1 MFFLMK
7 KRIKGFTLIE
17 LLIVLTI
24 IGLFIL
30 AALWTYQLQVFKG
43 RDAKRKADLG
53 KLQRVLEDYLNDH
66 VCYPEALECASDFA
80 PYLSQIPCD
89 PVNSQN
95 HIYYYSVSA
104 EEGCKKWYKIFT
116 TLEYQKDP
124 IIAKIGCT
132 PENCG
137 AFNYLVGSPNVEV
150 LTSQLGEIFP
160 PPYPSGVPTPT
171 VGVSPTPSTSP
182 TPSVAPTSSASPTV
196 SPTPT
201 GSGTPTSSPT
211 PSGSPTTSPTPCP
224 GGGGWFS
231 CLSQGGGGQGGGSQ
245 GGKCNYIDTYWEG
258 AVCSETCNLC
268 AARGCSAYPS
278 CLEY

>member
-1 MFFLMK
+1 MK
-7 KRIKGFTLIE
+7 IRSKSRGFTLIE

-66 VCYPEALECASDFA
+66 VCYPETLECGSDFA

-89 PVNSQN
+89 PVNSKG
-95 HIYYYSVSA
+95 HIYYYSVSS

-124 IIAKIGCT
+124 IIAKIACT
-132 PENCG
+132 SETCG
-137 AFNYLVGSPNVEV
+137 AFNYLVSSPNVEV

-160 PPYPSGVPTPT
+160 PPYPPGVPTPSP
-171 VGVSPTPSTSP
+171 GVSPSPSISPTPSASP
-182 TPSVAPTSSASPTV
+182 TPSGGPTSSP
-196 SPTPT
+196 
-201 GSGTPTSSPT
+201 SPT
-211 PSGSPTTSPTPCP
+211 PSGSPTPSPSPCP
-224 GGGGWFS
+224 GGWFT
-231 CLSQGGGGQGGGSQ
+231 CVGQGGW
-245 GGKCNYIDTYWEG
+245 CNVSSEG
-258 AVCSETCNLC
+258 APGAICDNTCN
-268 AARGCSAYPS
+268 S
-278 CLEY
+278 CNIIYNGVQACRSVCY

>member
-1 MFFLMK
+1 MK
-7 KRIKGFTLIE
+7 EKILTVQRRYLISRKGFTLIE

-24 IGLFIL
+24 IGLLIL
-30 AALWTYQLQVFKG
+30 AALWTYRLQVFKG

-53 KLQRVLEDYLNDH
+53 KIQRVLEDYLNDH
-66 VCYPEALECASDFA
+66 VCYPETLECGLDFA

-89 PVNSQN
+89 PVNSEN

-132 PENCG
+132 PETCG
-137 AFNYLVGSPNVEV
+137 AFNYLIGSPNVEV

-160 PPYPSGVPTPT
+160 PPYPPGVPTP
-171 VGVSPTPSTSP
+171 SPGGSPS
-182 TPSVAPTSSASPTV
+182 PSI

-201 GSGTPTSSPT
+201 GSPTASPSPT
-211 PSGSPTTSPTPCP
+211 PTGSSTPTPSASPCP
-224 GGGGWFS
+224 GGWFT
-231 CLSQGGGGQGGGSQ
+231 CLGQ
-245 GGKCNYIDTYWEG
+245 GGKCNYIGEYQEG
-258 AVCSETCNLC
+258 AVCNNTCNFC

-278 CLEY
+278 CL

>member
-1 MFFLMK
+1 MK
-7 KRIKGFTLIE
+7 IRSKSRGFTLIE

-66 VCYPEALECASDFA
+66 VCYPETLECGSDFA

-89 PVNSQN
+89 PVNSKG
-95 HIYYYSVSA
+95 HIYYYSVSS

-124 IIAKIGCT
+124 IIAKIACT
-132 PENCG
+132 SETCG
-137 AFNYLVGSPNVEV
+137 AFNYLVSSPNVEV

-160 PPYPSGVPTPT
+160 PPYPPGVPTPSP
-171 VGVSPTPSTSP
+171 GVSPSPSISPTPS
-182 TPSVAPTSSASPTV
+182 A
-196 SPTPT
+196 
-201 GSGTPTSSPT
+201 SPT
-211 PSGSPTTSPTPCP
+211 PSGGPTSSPSPTPTPTPIPTPTGVPCLE
-224 GGGGWFS
+224 GWHS
-231 CLSQGGGGQGGGSQ
+231 CIADGS
-245 GGKCNYIDTYWEG
+245 GFCNVTYEGAPG
-258 AVCSETCNLC
+258 AVCSRDCNLC
-268 AARGCSAYPS
+268 AARGCRAYPS
-278 CLEY
+278 CL